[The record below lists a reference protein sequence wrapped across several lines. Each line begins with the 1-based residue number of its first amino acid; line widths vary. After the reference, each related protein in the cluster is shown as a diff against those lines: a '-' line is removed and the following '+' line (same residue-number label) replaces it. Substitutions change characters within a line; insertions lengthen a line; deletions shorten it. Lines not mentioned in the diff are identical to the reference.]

1 MKKKISTS
9 PPEPQIEFPDPRDA
23 DPESG
28 LLAVGGDFSVERLT
42 AAYRRGIFPWP
53 MAVGGYSAE
62 EVPPLW
68 FCPDPR
74 AILFFEELHI
84 PRSLAR
90 ARKKSKLHYTV
101 DQAFLAVIHAC
112 AEAPRPGQ
120 DGTWITSMMLEAYI
134 DLHRA
139 GHAHSFEAWD
149 GETLVAGLYGVDAG
163 GAFAAESMFHTQDNA
178 SKLLV
183 LNVIEHLRARG
194 ASWLDI
200 QVMTPHMEKLGAREL
215 EREHY
220 LRLLAEAQSA
230 ASKLF

>member
-1 MKKKISTS
+1 MKKKTANARRTS
-9 PPEPQIEFPDPRDA
+9 AIEFPDPRDA
-23 DPESG
+23 DPETG
-28 LLAVGGDFSVERLT
+28 LLAVGGDFSVDRLQ

-53 MAVGGYSAE
+53 MAVGDYSAE
-62 EVPPLW
+62 DVPPLW

-74 AILFFEELHI
+74 AILFFEELHV

-90 ARKKSKLHYTV
+90 ARKKSTLRYTV
-101 DQAFLAVIHAC
+101 DQVFTAVIRAC

-120 DGTWITSMMLEAYI
+120 DGTWITSKMLEAYI

-163 GAFAAESMFHTQDNA
+163 GAFAAESMFHLQDNA

-183 LNVIEHLRARG
+183 LEVIDHLRARG

-200 QVMTPHMEKLGAREL
+200 QVMTPHMERLGARDI
-215 EREHY
+215 ERSHY
-220 LRLLAEAQSA
+220 LQLLAEAQA
-230 ASKLF
+230 AENELF